1 MPIYSTD
8 GVYLSYAIGNDLGA
22 AGGVWRNADAV
33 LIATEL
39 QATDKLDAHQ
49 NLAIDYTDPE
59 TEETGSMSSSQYKTR
74 HTTGYKTGR
83 VVLPMF
89 LQTGVPLY
97 TLLGACT
104 SVDAVAEITTVLC
117 LAKVSCV
124 DESTFHFFVS
134 DGAGA
139 QTEYY
144 VWVNTD
150 GAGAD
155 PNETGTVIE
164 ADISGATTAIQVAA
178 IITPLIAAKANV
190 GAADGG
196 TATITITNA
205 QLGGVTDCSSGEGTS
220 TGFTITVTTQGSTT
234 HTITL
239 ASSQTPISYAIHFE
253 KELSGQD
260 VRYDFLGFMPNYWN
274 LSCGDAKSRWKAR
287 QEFSAGFAY
296 SKTTDG
302 DLAEPTKDDTP
313 IYEWNDLKHASGV
326 LTVKYNGT
334 ALEFTVRSIDLTLS
348 RTNQLWGVRDGT
360 YPSEAFVS
368 GMGLELLLEGNLTG
382 NNVRTL
388 MATKPEDYA
397 GTGLDVEIKFYKA
410 TNNEW
415 GISLGNLYLVPDKT
429 ILNEID
435 WYERKTLRLM
445 PLNSTTSVSSSVED
459 RKNKTYYEND

>member
-8 GVYLSYAIGNDLGA
+8 GAYISYAIGLDLTA
-22 AGGVWRNADAV
+22 WRNADAV

-39 QATDKLDAHQ
+39 QATDKIDAHQ
-49 NLAIDYTDPE
+49 NIAVDYTDPE
-59 TEETGSMSSSQYKTR
+59 TEETGHMSSSQYKIR
-74 HTTGYKTGR
+74 HTTSYQIGK

-104 SVDAVAEITTVLC
+104 SVDTVAEITTVECVTKLLC
-117 LAKVSCV
+117 I
-124 DESTFHFFVS
+124 ENSTFHFFVS

-144 VWVNTD
+144 VWINKGT
-150 GAGAD
+150 GAD
-155 PNETGTVIE
+155 PTETGTAIE
-164 ADISGATTAIQVAA
+164 ADISGATTAIDVAEV
-178 IITPLIAAKANV
+178 IDGLIDAKANV
-190 GAADGG
+190 GAENGG

-205 QLGGVTDCSSGEGTS
+205 QAGGVTDCSSSEGTS
-220 TGFTITVTTQGSTT
+220 TGFTIVVTTQGSTT

-239 ASSQTPISYAIHFE
+239 ASSQTPISYALHFE
-253 KELSGQD
+253 KELTGQD
-260 VRYDFLGFMPNYWN
+260 DRYDFLGYMPDSWN
-274 LSCGDAKSRWKAR
+274 LSCGDDKSKWKAR
-287 QEFSAGFAY
+287 QKLSAGFAY
-296 SKTTDG
+296 SRATAG

-334 ALEFTVRSIDLTLS
+334 ALEFTVRSIDLTLT
-348 RTNQLWGVRDGT
+348 RTNPLWGVRDGN
-360 YPSEAFVS
+360 YPSEAFIS
-368 GMGLELLLEGNLTG
+368 GMGVDLSLEGNLTG
-382 NNVRTL
+382 DNVRSL
-388 MATKPEDYA
+388 MATKAEDYV
-397 GTGLDVEIKFYKA
+397 GTGLDVEFKFYKA

-415 GISLGNLYLVPDKT
+415 GISLGNLYLIPDET

-435 WYERKTLRLM
+435 WYERKTLRLV
-445 PLNSTTSVSSSVED
+445 PIGSTTTVSASVED